1 MTPSDDE
8 VLARLRAALH
18 TVADRTPISGGRL
31 DDAWA
36 APAAK
41 QARPVVAIVSAA
53 AAVAAI
59 AAVTAVVAST
69 HAADSRNVLPAAG
82 GGVGVSG
89 SAAAQSAT
97 PTIMAT
103 PSPGLAIPTPTITA
117 TPSPLLAADGCV
129 PVNDYVIASPS
140 EVAGLTYLLP
150 TAPTG
155 YVLNGAWGTISSNQC
170 ADSVTWYVEYDPV
183 SGTTGSGDDTIQ
195 LTVTKV
201 GGDSIAGEFAHA
213 TPVASTQITVNGVDG
228 LVFDKDS
235 NYAVIGWTTGGAA
248 ITLSGAVSNGDVTP
262 LVQVADS
269 LILVSPNDPRIVA
282 PADCRVPPGNVCG
295 GDTDSPSPSSSSSAS
310 SSSPSSIPTPW
321 PTASGAAGALAS
333 AGTVPAASSS
343 PTPLAT
349 PSPSR

>member
-1 MTPSDDE
+1 MTPSDDD
-8 VLARLRAALH
+8 VLTRLRAALH
-18 TVADRTPISGGRL
+18 AVADRTPISGGRL

-41 QARPVVAIVSAA
+41 QGRPVVAIVSAA

-59 AAVTAVVAST
+59 AAVTAVVVGDHT
-69 HAADSRNVLPAAG
+69 PALR
-82 GGVGVSG
+82 
-89 SAAAQSAT
+89 SAASGGELGAAASPAPQSAT
-97 PTIMAT
+97 PTITAT
-103 PSPGLAIPTPTITA
+103 PSPTPGPTPTITA
-117 TPSPLLAADGCV
+117 TPSPLLAAADCV

-150 TAPTG
+150 TVPAG
-155 YVLNGAWGTISSNQC
+155 YHLYGAWGTISSNQC

-183 SGTTGSGDDTIQ
+183 SGTNGSGDDTIQ

-228 LVFDKDS
+228 FVFDKES

-269 LILVSPNDPRIVA
+269 LTLVSPNDPRIVA

-295 GDTDSPSPSSSSSAS
+295 GGTGSPSPSSSAAS
-310 SSSPSSIPTPW
+310 SSS
-321 PTASGAAGALAS
+321 
-333 AGTVPAASSS
+333 
-343 PTPLAT
+343 TPLAT